1 MRVGLPLMKNVLA
14 TLIKKVFISL
24 RLMAAAS
31 ATDAV
36 TQKIW
41 IRQASLGL
49 GKNNCIDDPTL
60 RIERHH
66 ENS

>member
-1 MRVGLPLMKNVLA
+1 MV
-14 TLIKKVFISL
+14 
-24 RLMAAAS
+24 AAS

-60 RIERHH
+60 RIEGYH

>member
-1 MRVGLPLMKNVLA
+1 MV
-14 TLIKKVFISL
+14 
-24 RLMAAAS
+24 AAS

-41 IRQASLGL
+41 IRQASFGL

-60 RIERHH
+60 RIEGYH